1 MLKHI
6 EDLLECIN
14 ECKKEKIDYPDIE
27 VLLKFLWILERVEG
41 IVDIYDAHVY
51 TCGKEAIMEWH
62 SKNWANDKEN
72 RAILSAMVSP
82 NDKFICSYA
91 GKENELHEYDKPER
105 IVEQIVD
112 YLERDIFQG

>member
-1 MLKHI
+1 MLKQI
-6 EDLLECIN
+6 EDLIECVYDSKR
-14 ECKKEKIDYPDIE
+14 EGIDCPDAS
-27 VLLKFLWILERVEG
+27 VLLKFLWILEQVEKETG
-41 IVDIYDAHVY
+41 LEDAHVY

-62 SKNWANDKEN
+62 SKDWANDREN

-112 YLERDIFQG
+112 YLKRDIFQG